1 LQFEK
6 TKKVI
11 TRAVGLE
18 EIKRNY
24 RTEKSEPGFF
34 LNILFIEKKFPQSLF
49 TLNAKNLLIAIK
61 W

>member
-1 LQFEK
+1 
-6 TKKVI
+6 
-11 TRAVGLE
+11 VGLE